1 MRTIINFLRKN
12 PGILFNLI
20 FSFASWLYGI
30 FLRRDILEY
39 ARNLNPQ
46 VENPPANYTV
56 GIVML
61 LVMLC
66 ETAGIFFK
74 SRDIRYRLSQPEGRT
89 FETLLDGKGVMVLI
103 AILHIV
109 GSLMVGAVMISAFGM
124 DFENAGWMI
133 LFAVFLRELF
143 VWYLAFLTTY
153 ERSPEYLP
161 VSGLKKFIGNAC
173 LVFWGLV
180 AYTICW
186 ERFTVNFT
194 AYFQRPDLF
203 SSIGSIIQFAFVV
216 IGVVLM
222 SLMLFVPTR
231 FGFIIEETTFLKDKK
246 DRMYFALSLVL
257 AVASSIIPYV
267 IG

>member
-1 MRTIINFLRKN
+1 MQAIINFLRRN

-30 FLRRDILEY
+30 FLRRDVLEY

-66 ETAGIFFK
+66 ETIGIYIK
-74 SRDIRYRLSQPEGRT
+74 SRDIRYRLMQPEGRYLQPPL
-89 FETLLDGKGVMVLI
+89 ERSGVMMLI
-103 AILHIV
+103 FVLHIV
-109 GSLMVGAVMISAFGM
+109 SSLIIGGVMLSAFGI
-124 DFENAGWMI
+124 DFEKGGWMI
-133 LFAVFLRELF
+133 LLAIILRDLYLF
-143 VWYLAFLTTY
+143 YLAFLTTS
-153 ERSPEYLP
+153 EPSRECM
-161 VSGLKKFIGNAC
+161 VSGWKKFIGNAC

-180 AYTICW
+180 AYTVCW
-186 ERFTVNFT
+186 ERFAVNFT
-194 AYFQRPDLF
+194 AYFQCPDLF

-216 IGVVLM
+216 IGLVLL
-222 SLMLFVPTR
+222 SLILFVPTR
-231 FGFIIEETTFLKDKK
+231 FGFIVEETTFLKDKK
-246 DRMYFALSLVL
+246 DRMYFALSLGL